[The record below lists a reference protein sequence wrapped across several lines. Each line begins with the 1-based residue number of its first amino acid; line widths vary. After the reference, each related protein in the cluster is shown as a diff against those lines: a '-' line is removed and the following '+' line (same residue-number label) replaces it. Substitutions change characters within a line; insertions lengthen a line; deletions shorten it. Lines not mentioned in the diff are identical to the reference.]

1 MAREYF
7 QCYHSYLQQMSSLS
21 DAEFGRLIREAL
33 KYSST
38 GQSDPL
44 PGKEDVAFP
53 FVAFNI
59 DRERQA
65 YEEKCDK
72 LRENGKKSKE
82 AKDIKSKQLVAIGS
96 NCRED
101 KEKDKDKEQEKE
113 YLPTEEEET
122 HVREAVSVSEI
133 VNLYHTICVSFPK
146 VQSISDKRR
155 KAINARLKAYTAEQF
170 SEMFKKAESSSFL
183 KGANDRN
190 WTATF
195 DWLIADSNFAKVLD
209 GNYDDKEPK
218 SVAEKPKKTRYAPNP
233 TRYTSESFDIS
244 AAIMEAEMRGKSD
257 EEKEWLE
264 RSMNVID
271 AALER
276 GKA

>member
-72 LRENGKKSKE
+72 LRENGKKTKE
-82 AKDIKSKQLVAIGS
+82 AKDSKCKQMLANAS
-96 NCRED
+96 KCRED

-113 YLPTEEEET
+113 YLPTEEEEK
-122 HVREAVSVSEI
+122 HAREGVSVSEI
-133 VNLYHTICVSFPK
+133 VNLYHSICVSFPK
-146 VQSISDKRR
+146 VQSISEKR
-155 KAINARLKAYTAEQF
+155 KTAINARLKTYSKEQF
-170 SEMFKKAESSSFL
+170 AEMFRKAEASLFL
-183 KGANDRN
+183 KGSNDRD
-190 WTATF
+190 WSATF

-209 GNYDDKEPK
+209 GNYDDKAPK
-218 SVAEKPKKTRYAPNP
+218 PAAEKPKKTRYTPNP
-233 TRYTSESFDIS
+233 TRNTENSFDIS
-244 AAIMEAEMRGKSD
+244 EAIMAAEMR
-257 EEKEWLE
+257 EKTEQEKWAD
-264 RSMNVID
+264 RSMDVIN